1 MHYQFTNGLT
11 YLHLTGISY
20 HSVFCFSQGI
30 EQLNR
35 VLKRLASSVCYM
47 TSKHFK
53 LTLSVFMAGQNYLR
67 LQRWARIGEA
77 PVEDLLVDPLLLE
90 FSYKMAHAK
99 RLGSH
104 SELGIVHC
112 PINSWQYSKMIA
124 IFNIVW
130 IWQTNFIFSSTFRHC
145 LLSFCLAWALDDC
158 GGCSLQ
164 LTWDFSELCKFFL
177 KGTDHSKILKI
188 ILDN

>member
-1 MHYQFTNGLT
+1 MHLK
-11 YLHLTGISY
+11 GISY
-20 HSVFCFSQGI
+20 LSVFCFSQGI

-112 PINSWQYSKMIA
+112 PINS
-124 IFNIVW
+124 
-130 IWQTNFIFSSTFRHC
+130 
-145 LLSFCLAWALDDC
+145 
-158 GGCSLQ
+158 
-164 LTWDFSELCKFFL
+164 
-177 KGTDHSKILKI
+177 
-188 ILDN
+188 